1 MISPQSFYTYLA
13 IISLLFHIF
22 NFSSI
27 EAQNDNIPNIVQ
39 ASVNAYKGQYL
50 MELYIGTPPI
60 KISGIADTGSDLIWV
75 QCVPCFGCYKQI
87 NPMFDPTKSSTYKNI
102 SCGSP
107 LCNKLETRGCSNEKH
122 CNYTYGYG
130 DSSTTHGV
138 LAQEAIILTSNT
150 RKNVSIQGFLFG
162 CGHNNIGG
170 FNDHE
175 MGIIG
180 LGRGPLSLVSQ
191 IGPLFGGKKMSQC
204 LVPFNTDV

>member
-87 NPMFDPTKSSTYKNI
+87 NPMFDPTRI
-102 SCGSP
+102 SHVVH
-107 LCNKLETRGCSNEKH
+107 LCVTNLKH
-122 CNYTYGYG
+122 V
-130 DSSTTHGV
+130 GV
-138 LAQEAIILTSNT
+138 LMRNIVITLMAMEIVPQHM
-150 RKNVSIQGFLFG
+150 VFL
-162 CGHNNIGG
+162 HKKQ
-170 FNDHE
+170 
-175 MGIIG
+175 
-180 LGRGPLSLVSQ
+180 LS
-191 IGPLFGGKKMSQC
+191 
-204 LVPFNTDV
+204 